1 MDENEG
7 LRGFVVLLR
16 VSGRP
21 RCMLT
26 AVSGGL
32 SKLGTFM
39 YGFVGVF
46 VKLGFAILNSGATM
60 LMVVWVKEAMLPSH
74 PITHLFSSEV
84 FIHAII
90 LQ

>member
-1 MDENEG
+1 MGENEG
-7 LRGFVVLLR
+7 LQGFVVLLR

-60 LMVVWVKEAMLPSH
+60 LMVV
-74 PITHLFSSEV
+74 
-84 FIHAII
+84 
-90 LQ
+90 